1 MKEYTKPAKIDD
13 ASSDPKV
20 WSLAKLQK
28 SLRDK
33 GISGKPEQSFV
44 KAKQSAAS
52 LRAHLAQRLDV
63 EEVDA
68 RSRWPLN
75 GNEKNK
81 HDSGGSSSTL
91 NTSDAGASKKA
102 QADKVA
108 EHGAAGRA
116 AGTARPA
123 KAGRPVGSKGGRSKD
138 AISTLKRVFNNGS
151 SGQVMSVGTKVL
163 TVGMHGAALGEHVGG
178 YTREMMLVEM
188 TEDPAM
194 GGAPGKPV
202 VVVTTFQKE
211 DIVVAEGAARDG
223 MDGEEEVV
231 DLQGRGQRRHNKVK
245 RMLTDVVKAVASP
258 NRKRVRYVT
267 SRDDHENRHETTQRK
282 ANVAPAA
289 AATDDIGEAV

>member
-28 SLRDK
+28 SLQDK
-33 GISGKPEQSFV
+33 GISGKHERSFD

-52 LRAHLAQRLDV
+52 LRAHLAQRLDMA
-63 EEVDA
+63 EVDA
-68 RSRWPLN
+68 RSKWPLS

-108 EHGAAGRA
+108 EHDAAGRA
-116 AGTARPA
+116 AGMDRPA
-123 KAGRPVGSKGGRSKD
+123 KAGRPVGSKGGQGKD
-138 AISTLKRVFNNGS
+138 DISTLKRVFNKGS

-178 YTREMMLVEM
+178 YKGDDAGGDDRGSCHRRCARETSGSGDYVPE
-188 TEDPAM
+188 
-194 GGAPGKPV
+194 GGHRG
-202 VVVTTFQKE
+202 
-211 DIVVAEGAARDG
+211 
-223 MDGEEEVV
+223 
-231 DLQGRGQRRHNKVK
+231 GRGGGTRR
-245 RMLTDVVKAVASP
+245 
-258 NRKRVRYVT
+258 Y
-267 SRDDHENRHETTQRK
+267 
-282 ANVAPAA
+282 
-289 AATDDIGEAV
+289 G

>member
-1 MKEYTKPAKIDD
+1 MKAYTKPAKIDN

-20 WSLAKLQK
+20 WSLAKLQE

-33 GISGKPEQSFV
+33 GISGKHERSFD

-63 EEVDA
+63 AEVDA
-68 RSRWPLN
+68 RSQWPLS
-75 GNEKNK
+75 GHEKNK

-91 NTSDAGASKKA
+91 NTSNAGASKKA
-102 QADKVA
+102 QAAKIA
-108 EHGAAGRA
+108 EHDAAGRA
-116 AGTARPA
+116 AGMVSPA
-123 KAGRPVGSKGGRSKD
+123 KAGRPVGSKGGQSKGG
-138 AISTLKRVFNNGS
+138 ISEQRRVFNNGP
-151 SGQVMSVGTKVL
+151 SGQVMSVGSKVL

-178 YTREMMLVEM
+178 YKREMMLVEM
-188 TEDPAM
+188 TEDPSL

-202 VVVTTFQKE
+202 VVLTAFQKG
-211 DIVVAEGAARDG
+211 DIVVAEEAERDG
-223 MDGEEEVV
+223 MDDEEEVE
-231 DLQGRGQRRHNKVK
+231 LQAQGQRRHNEMK

-282 ANVAPAA
+282 ADVAPAA
-289 AATDDIGEAV
+289 AGTDDIGEAV